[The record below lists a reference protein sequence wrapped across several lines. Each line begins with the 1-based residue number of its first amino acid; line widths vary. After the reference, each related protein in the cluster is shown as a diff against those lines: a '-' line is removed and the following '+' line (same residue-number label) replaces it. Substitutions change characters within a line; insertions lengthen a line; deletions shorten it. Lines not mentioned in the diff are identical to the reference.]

1 MKRLLKKRYLIPTIA
16 IVVLAVAGGTAYAW
30 WTATASTTGN
40 GVGTGSIALDTSGLP
55 IVVSGLAPMTSP
67 ALNAAD
73 SAYPSVS
80 YFYVHNGGSIK
91 AMFYGWLSGGNDPNN
106 IRGVVDMRIWLLGSA
121 SASANG
127 WTGMPSG
134 WQNTFNMTGGPYL
147 VYDGTLDG
155 LWSGA
160 PAGRNFLSSRGGG
173 SPTWIDTPINP
184 GEYGVYRVAV
194 WLDSSASDPSTQ
206 NASVGFTIN
215 FTSLQMEQWALNGY
229 DSVAKY

>member
-1 MKRLLKKRYLIPTIA
+1 MSRRKLIITA
-16 IVVLAVAGGTAYAW
+16 IVVAVVLAIAGGTAYAW
-30 WTATASTTGN
+30 WTTTTSEAGN

-67 ALNAAD
+67 ALDAAD
-73 SAYPSVS
+73 SSYPSVS

-106 IRGVVDMRIWLLGSA
+106 IKGVVDIRIWLLGATTPPS
-121 SASANG
+121 G
-127 WTGMPSG
+127 WTGFPSG
-134 WQNTFNMTGGPYL
+134 WTDTFQAPGPWL
-147 VYDGTLDG
+147 VYNGTLDG
-155 LWSGA
+155 LWNGA
-160 PAGRNFLSSRGGG
+160 SAGRNYLSSRGGG
-173 SPTWIDTPINP
+173 SPTWVDTPINP

-215 FTSLQMEQWALNGY
+215 FTSLQVEQWTLNNY
-229 DSVAKY
+229 DGTVKY